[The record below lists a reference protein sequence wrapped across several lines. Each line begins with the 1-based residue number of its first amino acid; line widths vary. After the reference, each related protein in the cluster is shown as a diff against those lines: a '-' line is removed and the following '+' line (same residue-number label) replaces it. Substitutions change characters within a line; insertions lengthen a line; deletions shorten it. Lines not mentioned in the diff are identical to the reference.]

1 MVTIALCSGV
11 VGIEVIDTALFEA
24 GFSRYS
30 TLEVAGKDAAL
41 ENRRLLGRIYRI
53 AKS

>member
-11 VGIEVIDTALFEA
+11 VGIEAIDTALLEA

-30 TLEVAGKDAAL
+30 TLEVAGEDTSLKS
-41 ENRRLLGRIYRI
+41 RRFLARIYRI